1 MFEWIRPLL
10 VVWLGVAIFFSVVL
24 VLYILEKFGILSVY
38 PRKGFL
44 SIPSTPGLRFFVGML
59 ALIYIFLVGLVITPS
74 FLMAPFSIG
83 VIVLIIIMIWG

>member
-10 VVWLGVAIFFSVVL
+10 VVWLGIAVFFSVVL
-24 VLYILEKFGILSVY
+24 VLYILEKFEILSVY

-59 ALIYIFLVGLVITPS
+59 ALIYIFLIGLVVAPS
-74 FLMAPFSIG
+74 FLIAIFSIG

>member
-24 VLYILEKFGILSVY
+24 VLYILEKFGILSVC

-44 SIPSTPGLRFFVGML
+44 FIPSTPGLRFFVGML
-59 ALIYIFLVGLVITPS
+59 ALIYIFLIGLVVTPS